1 MTERDKVDFGTVV
14 PAETPVTTAAVSQYW
29 CSKKS
34 FIFRVILAS
43 LTTRS
48 SAVCLKTLAAF
59 GPPVNEEEKTRS
71 LEERWLLL
79 KFRELMQSVGD
90 TLPVDIRMNMHR
102 GTKIAEGTLMQA
114 ATAVFVEK
122 AIPLLDLLGLPGDPK
137 RIEMMREYVSAVHSN
152 DTSVLD
158 VEPFLTWNNI
168 LKHAEGRISDAIASC
183 YYEDKVEREEKGDK
197 EKSWDDSKAV
207 DSGMATAAMGTPN
220 ATPAVAGGGEETA
233 EEEGPGVST

>member
-1 MTERDKVDFGTVV
+1 
-14 PAETPVTTAAVSQYW
+14 
-29 CSKKS
+29 
-34 FIFRVILAS
+34 
-43 LTTRS
+43 
-48 SAVCLKTLAAF
+48 
-59 GPPVNEEEKTRS
+59 
-71 LEERWLLL
+71 
-79 KFRELMQSVGD
+79 
-90 TLPVDIRMNMHR
+90 
-102 GTKIAEGTLMQA
+102 MQA

-152 DTSVLD
+152 DASVLD

-183 YYEDKVEREEKGDK
+183 YYEDKVEREEKGGK
-197 EKSWDDSKAV
+197 ERSGDDSKAA
-207 DSGMATAAMGTPN
+207 DSGMATVAMGTPN